1 MTSSR
6 HFLITL
12 LASATAA
19 IASVGCGASQAALRA
34 PIEPYP
40 ILDNDAVGS
49 LGAGCTIAGTL
60 HVLATKVAPYA
71 GVRAQADASR
81 IILRFLHQRGSSALA
96 LAVDPQSLDAVDAA
110 EPWDPMLA
118 DERNLGESATGQA
131 TPVLWRDSAHED
143 IGAERPEPSRL
154 DAEAPVMAPIDS
166 ERWLSVSKVGS
177 IYAGM
182 DIRVRVVN
190 EHGVPLG
197 APVTLASDG
206 RAFGAPT
213 VAVDPSGRGVVA
225 FLQSG
230 DHGFALVAASLD
242 CHVPARRHLQAAW
255 ALQTA
260 P

>member
-1 MTSSR
+1 MTSNR

-12 LASATAA
+12 LASATAG

-34 PIEPYP
+34 PLEPDSV
-40 ILDNDAVGS
+40 LEHDAVGS
-49 LGAGCTIAGTL
+49 LGAGCTIAGAL

-81 IILRFLHQRGSSALA
+81 IILRFSHQRSSSALA

-110 EPWDPMLA
+110 ESWGPMLA
-118 DERNLGESATGQA
+118 DERNLGESGQA
-131 TPVLWRDSAHED
+131 TPVLWRDSARED

-154 DAEAPVMAPIDS
+154 DAEAPVVAPIDS

-177 IYAGM
+177 VYAGI

-190 EHGVPLG
+190 EAGVPLG
-197 APVTLASDG
+197 DPVTLASDG

-242 CHVPARRHLQAAW
+242 CHVPARRLLQAAW
-255 ALQTA
+255 AMQTA